1 MNPESFLS
9 NFRGSY
15 QSWGRF
21 FYYSLLTQVFLGLY
35 LTQMSQKA
43 QKVYIA
49 KYVGGTKMNNFFEG
63 LAECQRA
70 F

>member
-1 MNPESFLS
+1 MARKNQTT
-9 NFRGSY
+9 RTT
-15 QSWGRF
+15 QQQIKQQF
-21 FYYSLLTQVFLGLY
+21 FGGLY